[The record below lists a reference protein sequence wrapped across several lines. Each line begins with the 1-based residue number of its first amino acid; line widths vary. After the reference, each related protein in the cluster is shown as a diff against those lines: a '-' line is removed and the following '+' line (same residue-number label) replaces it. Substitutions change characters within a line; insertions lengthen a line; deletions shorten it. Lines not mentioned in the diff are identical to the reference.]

1 MHDIVIYLNGE
12 RGLATLEGIVAD
24 GHGVL
29 RAVVPAKLE
38 GSDIAERA
46 GATGAVV
53 EAVADVND
61 PEFVSALSALKPQ
74 LGLIAGYSTIF
85 KTPLIETPARGT
97 INLHAGRLPQ
107 YRGGSPLNWQII
119 NGEKTAGISI
129 IRIDEGIDTGPV
141 LAKAEFPIEAT
152 DTIADLHG
160 KANRLFPE
168 LVLGVVRSMDDGT
181 LTETPQDEAEA
192 HYWRQ
197 RKPADGRIDWQGM
210 TARQVHDLVRAVTR
224 PYPGAFTEWDGKQVR
239 VFGTELAENGFDGEP
254 GCVSRSEGG
263 PAVACSEGAV
273 LFTDFDIDGDSGAD
287 LPADVRLGG
296 DRP

>member
-1 MHDIVIYLNGE
+1 MQDIVIYLNGE
-12 RGLATLEGIVAD
+12 RGLATLEGIVAE
-24 GHGVL
+24 GHGVA
-29 RAVVPAKLE
+29 RAVVPANLE
-38 GSDIAERA
+38 GSDFAERA
-46 GATGAVV
+46 GTAGAVV

-85 KTPLIETPARGT
+85 KAPLIETPARGT

-107 YRGGSPLNWQII
+107 YRGGSPLHWQII
-119 NGEKTAGISI
+119 NGEKTAGISVT
-129 IRIDEGIDTGPV
+129 RIDEGIDTGPV

-152 DTIADLHG
+152 DTIADLHD

-168 LVLGVVRSMDDGT
+168 LVLDVLRSMDDGT

-192 HYWRQ
+192 HYWHQ
-197 RKPADGRIDWQGM
+197 RKPADGRIDWRRM

-239 VFGTELAENGFDGEP
+239 VFGTELAENGFAGEP
-254 GCVSRSEGG
+254 GSVSRSDGG

-273 LFTDFDIDGDSGAD
+273 LFTDFDIDGDAGAE
-287 LPADVRLGG
+287 LPTDIRLGG
-296 DRP
+296 DMP